1 MDPRLK
7 HPFTC
12 IISGPT
18 GCGKTVFVKSLLS
31 KCQDAI
37 YPPPE
42 QIVWCYGEWQH
53 GYEAL
58 KGVEFV
64 EGLPQ
69 MERFDGQKRTLLII
83 DDLMSEADDR
93 VSNLFTKKSH
103 HCNISV
109 IYIVQNI
116 FDKNKQHR
124 TVSLNAHYMVVFK
137 NPRDASQ
144 ITHLAKQMYPG
155 NVKFLQEAF
164 RDATKEPHGYLV
176 LDLKQS
182 TEENMR
188 VRSKVL
194 DDVQVVYLP
203 K

>member
-1 MDPRLK
+1 M
-7 HPFTC
+7 
-12 IISGPT
+12 
-18 GCGKTVFVKSLLS
+18 FVKSLLS